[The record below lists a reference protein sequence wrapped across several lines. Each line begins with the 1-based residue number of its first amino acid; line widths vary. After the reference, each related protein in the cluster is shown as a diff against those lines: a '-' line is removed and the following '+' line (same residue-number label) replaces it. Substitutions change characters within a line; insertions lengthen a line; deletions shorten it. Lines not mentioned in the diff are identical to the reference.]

1 MWSVGC
7 ILAELLYES
16 PILPGTHEKEQLNLI
31 YSLCGTPTDESW
43 PDRKEVRS
51 RAVNDLQEMT
61 SMYSVWRNQEL
72 NVAYSSLFRAFWAK
86 GWARNTLRME
96 KQRGYT
102 ILSSAFKLLRTGCCA
117 VEVLQ

>member
-43 PDRKEVRS
+43 PDRTEVRIFGI
-51 RAVNDLQEMT
+51 V
-61 SMYSVWRNQEL
+61 V
-72 NVAYSSLFRAFWAK
+72 
-86 GWARNTLRME
+86 
-96 KQRGYT
+96 
-102 ILSSAFKLLRTGCCA
+102 
-117 VEVLQ
+117 